1 MPEQA
6 EPRVRLDKWLFA
18 ARLYKTRS
26 MAAQAIEAGRAR
38 IDEQRVKPSHLVRA
52 GTRISLR
59 KDTLVWKVEVAAI
72 SDKRGPASEAAKLY
86 REAPEDTALREDEIA
101 RRKAAA
107 ASAPRAPGRPTKR
120 DRRKLHSFLEKD

>member
-1 MPEQA
+1 MPEQP

-26 MAAQAIEAGRAR
+26 MATQAIEAGRAR
-38 IDEQRVKPSHLVRA
+38 IDDQRVKPSHPVKA
-52 GTRISLR
+52 GTRISVR
-59 KDTLVWKVEVAAI
+59 KDALLWKLEVAAI
-72 SDKRGPASEAAKLY
+72 SDKRGSASEAAKLY
-86 REAPEDTALREDEIA
+86 REAPEDIALREEEIA

-107 ASAPRAPGRPTKR
+107 ASAPRTPGRPTKR